1 MHAGTAWTDRPTPE
15 AKVGVKRG
23 VGSWREWVAAIIGF
37 MALAFLS
44 RIATFG
50 HPDLYVDETFYFAA
64 GVEVL
69 HGAVPFVDVWDRKPP
84 GHFLLFAGIAAI
96 SDWFVTYQIVAAI
109 FAGTT
114 AFVIYRAAR
123 HLAKP
128 LAAATAGGVYL
139 LTIYAFNGYGG
150 QSAVFYNLFMALA
163 GASLMA
169 AAPRIAER
177 RATIMVCFAMLCAG
191 LAVSIKTTAVFEA
204 AFFGLY
210 AAAAQLKTG
219 RSVRTSLLRIAA
231 WALIA
236 LLPTLAFALWYYA
249 RGYWDEYWTAMV
261 LSNLRKPIDEAGSTM
276 RLQVIAAMAA
286 PLMVS
291 AAIALFMV
299 PKKQRAFLI
308 GWAVAAMIGFF
319 ALPSFY
325 LHYALPLIVPL
336 CIVAP
341 AVTRLRTIGWVPLA
355 AAAVPPLLY
364 YVYVGDPGTQKAQAG
379 MEQLVDGVERGK
391 ASGGKLL
398 IFDGPPLLYTLTH
411 SHFPTPLAF
420 PNHLYQL
427 SERNVSHI
435 DTLAEVKRILA
446 ERPGVIVDRS
456 PEKANP
462 QTAALIRDYIVHRCR
477 RMASAVD
484 RWGKTVTVYGL
495 CRQPRAGSAISPQRP
510 TTSPQ
515 STPEVI

>member
-1 MHAGTAWTDRPTPE
+1 MRLGTALTGGRKHHE
-15 AKVGVKRG
+15 GIGEHVGASSTRVR
-23 VGSWREWVAAIIGF
+23 VVTLIGF

-114 AFVIYRAAR
+114 AFVIYNAAR
-123 HLAKP
+123 RLAEP
-128 LAAATAGGVYL
+128 AAAATAGVVYL

-150 QSAVFYNLFMALA
+150 QSAVFYNLFTALA
-163 GASLMA
+163 GSALMVA
-169 AAPRIAER
+169 IPRIAEW
-177 RATIMVCFAMLCAG
+177 RAVITICFAMLCAG
-191 LAVSIKTTAVFEA
+191 LAISIKTTAVFEA
-204 AFFGLY
+204 AFFGFY

-219 RSVRTSLLRIAA
+219 QSLRISLARISA

-249 RGYWDEYWTAMV
+249 KGYWDEYWIAMV
-261 LSNLRKPIDEAGSTM
+261 LSNLRKAPEEAGSAM
-276 RLQVIAAMAA
+276 RLQLIAGMLAPLALSTIAALFVVPQKKLVFLLGWVVSAVIAF
-286 PLMVS
+286 V
-291 AAIALFMV
+291 
-299 PKKQRAFLI
+299 
-308 GWAVAAMIGFF
+308 

-336 CIVAP
+336 CIIAP
-341 AVTRLRTIGWVPLA
+341 AVTRFEAMGWLPLGA
-355 AAAVPPLLY
+355 TAIPPLLY
-364 YVYVGDPGTQKAQAG
+364 YTSVGDPGTEKARAG
-379 MEQLVDGVERGK
+379 MEKLVDGVERGK
-391 ASGGKLL
+391 ANGGELL
-398 IFDGPPLLYTLTH
+398 VFDGPPLLYTLTH

-420 PNHLYQL
+420 PNHLFQP

-435 DTLAEVKRILA
+435 DTVAEVKRLLA
-446 ERPGVIVDRS
+446 ERPGVIVNRNSKDT
-456 PEKANP
+456 NP
-462 QTAALIRDYIVHRCR
+462 QTESLVRHYVARRCKP
-477 RMASAVD
+477 MASADD
-484 RWGKTVTVYGL
+484 RWGYTVTVYGL
-495 CRQPRAGSAISPQRP
+495 CRQPPP
-510 TTSPQ
+510 DNN
-515 STPEVI
+515 